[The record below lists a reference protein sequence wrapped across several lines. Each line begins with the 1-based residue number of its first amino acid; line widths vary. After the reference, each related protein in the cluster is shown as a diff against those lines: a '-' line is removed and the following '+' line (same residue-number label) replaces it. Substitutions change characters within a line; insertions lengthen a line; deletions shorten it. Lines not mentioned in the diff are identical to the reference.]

1 MQRSFP
7 SNVKFLN
14 EHTMACN
21 VSHLPI
27 IWTWK
32 LHLNKNLS
40 SKELALHS
48 VKACSNFKYQLPVQD
63 VGSGIKS
70 KVLAFI
76 VCCLR
81 NLSGVKWHRNSYCFR
96 LLTIPA
102 ISHWSRNEQ
111 LFIAST
117 LVFLV
122 NVMWQ
127 MKSTSQKYKSGEW
140 IIFLSWSS
148 FSWGRIPI
156 LVPQECIR
164 QPFHIDRAGWKLPPK
179 DDQSWTVLLNLARF

>member
-7 SNVKFLN
+7 SNVKFFN

-40 SKELALHS
+40 SKELAFFS
-48 VKACSNFKYQLPVQD
+48 VKACTNFKFQRPVQD
-63 VGSGIKS
+63 VGGGIKS

-81 NLSGVKWHRNSYCFR
+81 NLSGVKWPKLVLFSSTSYSIHQSMITKWTTVYRQHTC
-96 LLTIPA
+96 
-102 ISHWSRNEQ
+102 ISRQRHVADEKHKSEVQKRRMNY
-111 LFIAST
+111 FPF
-117 LVFLV
+117 LVF
-122 NVMWQ
+122 
-127 MKSTSQKYKSGEW
+127 
-140 IIFLSWSS
+140 IFL
-148 FSWGRIPI
+148 R
-156 LVPQECIR
+156 
-164 QPFHIDRAGWKLPPK
+164 
-179 DDQSWTVLLNLARF
+179 

>member
-1 MQRSFP
+1 MKKKLHLFCFDFISPLLLILKFSFSRTCMQRSFP

-14 EHTMACN
+14 EHRMACN

-40 SKELALHS
+40 SKELALYS
-48 VKACSNFKYQLPVQD
+48 VKACTNFKFQRPVQD

-81 NLSGVKWHRNSYCFR
+81 NLYGVKWYRNSYCFR
-96 LLTIPA
+96 LLSIPS
-102 ISHWSRNEQ
+102 IS
-111 LFIAST
+111 L
-117 LVFLV
+117 
-122 NVMWQ
+122 
-127 MKSTSQKYKSGEW
+127 
-140 IIFLSWSS
+140 
-148 FSWGRIPI
+148 
-156 LVPQECIR
+156 
-164 QPFHIDRAGWKLPPK
+164 
-179 DDQSWTVLLNLARF
+179 

>member
-48 VKACSNFKYQLPVQD
+48 VKASVKACSNSKYQLPVQD

-81 NLSGVKWHRNSYCFR
+81 NLSGVKWYRNSYCFR
-96 LLTIPA
+96 LLAIPS
-102 ISHWSRNEQ
+102 ISLWSRNEQ
-111 LFIAST
+111 LLSPAHLYFSSTSCGRWKAQVRSTKAANELFSFLGLHFPEVEFQFSSLKNVSVSPST
-117 LVFLV
+117 LTGPAG
-122 NVMWQ
+122 NCHQ
-127 MKSTSQKYKSGEW
+127 KTTSHEL
-140 IIFLSWSS
+140 F
-148 FSWGRIPI
+148 F
-156 LVPQECIR
+156 
-164 QPFHIDRAGWKLPPK
+164 
-179 DDQSWTVLLNLARF
+179 